1 MYNSPWAN
9 HLSIELEHRKIFKS
23 IHDWFTFAKNDSKEN
38 ESILLILVL
47 LILLLNLDG
56 FDGNLVNEKFVEE
69 SQQKYASLLHFY
81 LKSQFPDKYQG
92 LLAKGLMFVQDTQR
106 AYELS
111 QQKLKLF

>member
-9 HLSIELEHRKIFKS
+9 HLSIELEHKKIFKS
-23 IHDWFTFAKNDSKEN
+23 IHDWFQFAKNDSNEN
-38 ESILLILVL
+38 ECILLILVL

-56 FDGNLVNEKFVEE
+56 FDGNLINKKFIEE

-81 LKSQFPDKYQG
+81 LKSQFPDKHQG
-92 LLAKGLMFVQDTQR
+92 LLAKGLMFVQDAQR

-111 QQKLKLF
+111 QQKLQLF